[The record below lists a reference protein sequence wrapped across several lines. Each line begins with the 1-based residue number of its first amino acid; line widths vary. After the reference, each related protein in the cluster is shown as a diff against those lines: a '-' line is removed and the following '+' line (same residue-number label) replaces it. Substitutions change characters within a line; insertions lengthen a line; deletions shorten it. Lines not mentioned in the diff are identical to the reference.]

1 MENNPEAAGA
11 APAPQTE
18 ATPNTNVNESVA
30 APAAPAAPD
39 MHGFTSEQLA
49 DMQKFFEANGGFE
62 KIKSRISNPEP
73 TQQPAQ
79 PNLNATDALEKE
91 KDAMAAPA
99 QSYRMPEGAISRD
112 EYFARRYFLDLA
124 ADEKYANIANDI
136 ASGEVLK
143 EMNNLGIQAFNP
155 DNSINEARV
164 LAFLDMKS
172 KTVPAKQASSMPE
185 ASAAPTVDYVPV
197 GDTIKDAQQARGI
210 IMQDTQLRMRGA
222 AGHPRVADAEKFL
235 KDYLSPAK
243 K

>member
-1 MENNPEAAGA
+1 MENTPEAAGA

-18 ATPNTNVNESVA
+18 ATPNTNVNEPVA

-62 KIKSRISNPEP
+62 KVKSRISNPGEARAEQNVLNTPAPQVREQEPPAFP
-73 TQQPAQ
+73 TQ
-79 PNLNATDALEKE
+79 
-91 KDAMAAPA
+91 
-99 QSYRMPEGAISRD
+99 SYHMPEGAISRD

-124 ADEKYANIANDI
+124 GDEKYANIASDI

-155 DNSINEARV
+155 DNSINEDRV

-197 GDTIKDAQQARGI
+197 GDTIKDAQQARDI

-222 AGHPRVADAEKFL
+222 AGHPRAADAEKFL
-235 KDYLSPAK
+235 KDYLSPNK